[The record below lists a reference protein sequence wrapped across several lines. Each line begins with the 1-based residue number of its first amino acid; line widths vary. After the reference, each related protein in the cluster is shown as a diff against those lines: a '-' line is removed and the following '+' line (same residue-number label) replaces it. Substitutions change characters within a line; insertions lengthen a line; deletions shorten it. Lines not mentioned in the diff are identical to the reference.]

1 MHGSGP
7 PLDPYPRDDEVR
19 EAPLSDKPPSPARS
33 KASRSNSPGSFE
45 LDDFLEKDEAYRAI
59 MSETMGDGLAQ
70 NFLFDDSPPRQ
81 QPASPPRQ
89 QQPSPQQ
96 RTFNGKQPPSQKPPP
111 RDFVD
116 DARPPRTAAEATR
129 RAASLAARYH
139 GVVADD
145 LLPEGEAPEVYAAAI
160 AGAYRDEAAA
170 AAAARPRYATRSRDR
185 RTADGGWAAPE
196 PRPPPGHTSSGPA
209 ESGEYSSPWSG
220 DDRGTGGGSSSGA
233 GSKGRRGVPQVQ
245 RRRERNQREQK
256 RSNEISSQIDGLR
269 RVLTD
274 AGVAV
279 KASKSAI
286 LVGTAQYIR
295 ALQRKHEELEAER
308 RRMLSE
314 MCVLLQQAPRVS
326 DPPPEPEQPPA
337 APPPPPVPPSPAA
350 VAAAAAAADARAAAA
365 APPPAEPRRPAAEA
379 KEEEPIILA
388 RPPRAPD
395 RTALDR
401 RDDLDQIYELVFA
414 DSAVPMAV
422 VTLDGKF
429 LRTNVRFEAA
439 SGYGRTELERIT
451 VFNLT
456 APAHLHVTFSF
467 MSLVLR
473 GLDPASHL
481 FVCAVTRESRP
492 APFALAM
499 SLVTRDGR
507 AQYFSMSLVP
517 LSNVPPQLFADDAE
531 RERHGCGRLQLAGV
545 ARRDEAAP
553 PSA

>member
-7 PLDPYPRDDEVR
+7 PLDPYPRDDAVV
-19 EAPLSDKPPSPARS
+19 EAPLRDTPPSPARS

-81 QPASPPRQ
+81 PSESPPRQ
-89 QQPSPQQ
+89 EQPPPQQ
-96 RTFNGKQPPSQKPPP
+96 RTFNGKQPPAQKPPP
-111 RDFVD
+111 PDYVD

-160 AGAYRDEAAA
+160 AGAYRDQDEA

-185 RTADGGWAAPE
+185 QSGGGWAAPE
-196 PRPPPGHTSSGPA
+196 PRPPPGHASMSSGPA

-286 LVGTAQYIR
+286 LVGTAQYIQQ
-295 ALQRKHEELEAER
+295 LQRKHEELEAER

-337 APPPPPVPPSPAA
+337 PPAPPPAPPVPDAGGFTALDLPPPPP
-350 VAAAAAAADARAAAA
+350 
-365 APPPAEPRRPAAEA
+365 PPP
-379 KEEEPIILA
+379 
-388 RPPRAPD
+388 
-395 RTALDR
+395 
-401 RDDLDQIYELVFA
+401 
-414 DSAVPMAV
+414 
-422 VTLDGKF
+422 
-429 LRTNVRFEAA
+429 
-439 SGYGRTELERIT
+439 GY
-451 VFNLT
+451 
-456 APAHLHVTFSF
+456 
-467 MSLVLR
+467 
-473 GLDPASHL
+473 
-481 FVCAVTRESRP
+481 
-492 APFALAM
+492 
-499 SLVTRDGR
+499 
-507 AQYFSMSLVP
+507 
-517 LSNVPPQLFADDAE
+517 
-531 RERHGCGRLQLAGV
+531 
-545 ARRDEAAP
+545 
-553 PSA
+553 

>member
-1 MHGSGP
+1 
-7 PLDPYPRDDEVR
+7 
-19 EAPLSDKPPSPARS
+19 
-33 KASRSNSPGSFE
+33 
-45 LDDFLEKDEAYRAI
+45 
-59 MSETMGDGLAQ
+59 MGDGLAQ

-81 QPASPPRQ
+81 TESPPRQ
-89 QQPSPQQ
+89 EQPPPQQ

-111 RDFVD
+111 PDYVD

-160 AGAYRDEAAA
+160 AGAYRDNEDA

-185 RTADGGWAAPE
+185 QSGGGWAAPE
-196 PRPPPGHTSSGPA
+196 PRPPPGHASMSSGPV

-286 LVGTAQYIR
+286 LVGTAQYIQQ
-295 ALQRKHEELEAER
+295 LQRKHEELEAER

-326 DPPPEPEQPPA
+326 DPPPEPEQP
-337 APPPPPVPPSPAA
+337 
-350 VAAAAAAADARAAAA
+350 AAAS
-365 APPPAEPRRPAAEA
+365 APRPAAEA
-379 KEEEPIILA
+379 KAEEPIILA
-388 RPPRAPD
+388 RPPRVPD

-553 PSA
+553 LANT

>member
-326 DPPPEPEQPPA
+326 DPPPEPEQPP
-337 APPPPPVPPSPAA
+337 PPPPPVPPSPL
-350 VAAAAAAADARAAAA
+350 
-365 APPPAEPRRPAAEA
+365 APPPLPPSVPYTAECVDY
-379 KEEEPIILA
+379 
-388 RPPRAPD
+388 APGRCD
-395 RTALDR
+395 GDGNTKFIGRLSTNL
-401 RDDLDQIYELVFA
+401 LSDQMS
-414 DSAVPMAV
+414 DSAW
-422 VTLDGKF
+422 
-429 LRTNVRFEAA
+429 AA
-439 SGYGRTELERIT
+439 LNDYDKVAACWEKAIRTEGCVASDVLWYAPSGDVLAIYNEEQCFCYTTPCDTSNIEHGTPGTSWWRSYLCSAAHSPSPSPPPSPPALPSYANDDFCFAPSAAISWWT
-451 VFNLT
+451 GGFYFRKKCDQRVYVGVFDSYT
-456 APAHLHVTFSF
+456 S
-467 MSLVLR
+467 
-473 GLDPASHL
+473 
-481 FVCAVTRESRP
+481 
-492 APFALAM
+492 
-499 SLVTRDGR
+499 
-507 AQYFSMSLVP
+507 
-517 LSNVPPQLFADDAE
+517 DDAYN
-531 RERHGCGRLQLAGV
+531 V
-545 ARRDEAAP
+545 KARIAP
-553 PSA
+553 SHVKPTFPES